1 MDPSQKP
8 TTTSAG
14 SIPDLVKIKPMQ
26 SDQTMLAGDKI
37 HNGITTTAGA
47 SPLGNRRIG
56 FDTHFSAYGVDAVL
70 LWNGYDNVNWPSS
83 GSLDEVY
90 LGANNPSVSF
100 DNSHARFTV
109 SQLHTAREQI
119 NTASAGTDAGEKQT

>member
-1 MDPSQKP
+1 MLYNKACYFVL
-8 TTTSAG
+8 SA
-14 SIPDLVKIKPMQ
+14 P
-26 SDQTMLAGDKI
+26 
-37 HNGITTTAGA
+37 
-47 SPLGNRRIG
+47 G

-70 LWNGYDNVNWPSS
+70 LWNGYDNVDWPSS

-119 NTASAGTDAGEKQT
+119 NTTLVW

>member
-1 MDPSQKP
+1 MAYSDNYGWA
-8 TTTSAG
+8 TNDG
-14 SIPDLVKIKPMQ
+14 GKIQ
-26 SDQTMLAGDKI
+26 LLLAGDKI
-37 HNGITTTAGA
+37 HKGITTTAGA
-47 SPLGNRRIG
+47 SPLSNRRIG
-56 FDTHFSAYGVDAVL
+56 FDTHFSAYGVDAML

-100 DNSHARFTV
+100 DNSHAHFTV

-119 NTASAGTDAGEKQT
+119 N